1 MRDSGTTASLFSG
14 HTLQLRV
21 SDIEAGT
28 AFYAALFG
36 RDPDVS
42 VHEDFHEREIGPEC
56 PRMRAVF
63 GIECG
68 DIERFPGF
76 VAWCNFTDPW
86 GNRLGF
92 SQDLVDGERMLPGGL
107 EQGSVR

>member
-1 MRDSGTTASLFSG
+1 MGHGPVIPAYPVRSGVA
-14 HTLQLRV
+14 
-21 SDIEAGT
+21 DIET
-28 AFYAALFG
+28 
-36 RDPDVS
+36 
-42 VHEDFHEREIGPEC
+42 EC
-56 PRMRAVF
+56 ARMRAVF

-107 EQGSVR
+107 EQGSFR